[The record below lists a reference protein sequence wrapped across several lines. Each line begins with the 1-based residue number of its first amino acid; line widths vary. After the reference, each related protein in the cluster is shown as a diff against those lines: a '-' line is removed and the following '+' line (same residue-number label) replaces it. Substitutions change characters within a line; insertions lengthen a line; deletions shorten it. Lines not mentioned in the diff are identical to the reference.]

1 MPLPTLVVFGDAS
14 CGPCDALLPE
24 IAAWERD
31 HGGTK
36 LELVELETGAVVREA
51 TAEEAAAS
59 KRKEPEDGVG
69 AIDFGDGKLYYVRA
83 G

>member
-1 MPLPTLVVFGDAS
+1 MSEADSTTRCVRPRGSAT
-14 CGPCDALLPE
+14 
-24 IAAWERD
+24 

-36 LELVELETGAVVREA
+36 LELVEFETGAVVREA

-69 AIDFGDGKLYYVRA
+69 ALDFGDGKLYYVRA